1 MKNLF
6 AVLALVLGCWTSAS
20 HATIFDY
27 TGSGT
32 YLDLS
37 NRSVT
42 YTGSFTFDTS
52 TGFVTSASYIT
63 SVPVTFASSFFD
75 SVGTSPLTTPNVIN
89 SQNIENASHSV
100 LFDLQLS
107 ENDLLA
113 GLTTNVLNQSEFFA
127 LPGDTNAGFTVTGT
141 FSVASVPEP
150 STWAMMILGFAGVGF
165 MAYRRKQN
173 GSALHLA

>member
-1 MKNLF
+1 MKNFVF
-6 AVLALVLGCWTSAS
+6 AGLALVLGCWASAS
-20 HATIFDY
+20 NATIYDY

-37 NRSVT
+37 NHSVT

-52 TGFVTSASYIT
+52 IGFVTSASYVT

-75 SVGTSPLTTPNVIN
+75 SVATSPFTTPNVIN
-89 SQNIENASHSV
+89 EQFIENASHSI

-113 GLTTNVLNQSEFFA
+113 GLTTSVLSHSQFFA
-127 LPGDTNAGFTVTGT
+127 LPGDTNAGFAVTGT
-141 FSVASVPEP
+141 FSVAAVPEP

-165 MAYRRKQN
+165 MTYRRRRN
-173 GSALHLA
+173 AALAA